1 MSKKKSSFREDIN
14 HNQKEIKSDNEEDN
28 TNTESADQ
36 AVENES
42 AAADPEEQSIAVDEE
57 ESMTADKVVSAE
69 EVLEEKLAEM
79 QDKYIRLS
87 AEFDNY
93 RKRTLREKMDLTKF
107 ASENILLKI
116 LPFMDRSEERV

>member
-57 ESMTADKVVSAE
+57 ESMSADKVVSAE
-69 EVLEEKLAEM
+69 EVLEE
-79 QDKYIRLS
+79 
-87 AEFDNY
+87 
-93 RKRTLREKMDLTKF
+93 
-107 ASENILLKI
+107 
-116 LPFMDRSEERV
+116 